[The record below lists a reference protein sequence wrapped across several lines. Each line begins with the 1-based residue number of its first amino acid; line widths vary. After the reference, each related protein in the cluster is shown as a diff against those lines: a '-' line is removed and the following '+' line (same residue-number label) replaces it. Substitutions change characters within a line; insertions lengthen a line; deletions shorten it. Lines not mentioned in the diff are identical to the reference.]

1 MIHVGLTGGIAS
13 GKSAV
18 AAQLLKLGA
27 VVIDA
32 DAIAR
37 QVVEPGT
44 PALEQ
49 IGLAFG
55 SQVFAEDGSLD
66 RAALAAVVFAD
77 AGEREK
83 LNAIVHP
90 AVRAEAERLRAVA
103 VADGAEVVVEDIPLL
118 VESDQYQRFD
128 KVLVVQ
134 APHDERIRRMMEDR
148 GWDRAEAVARM
159 AAQAT
164 DEQRAAVADVVIHN
178 DGSIEQLNE
187 KVTRVFRNGFSA

>member
-90 AVRAEAERLRAVA
+90 AVRAEAERLRAAA

-118 VESDQYQRFD
+118 VESDQHQRFD

-178 DGSIEQLNE
+178 DGGIEQLNE

>member
-90 AVRAEAERLRAVA
+90 AVRAEAERLRGAA

-118 VESDQYQRFD
+118 VESDQHQRFD

-148 GWDRAEAVARM
+148 GWGRAEAVARM

>member
-55 SQVFAEDGSLD
+55 SQVFAEDGGLD

-90 AVRAEAERLRAVA
+90 AVRAEAERLRAAA

-118 VESDQYQRFD
+118 VESDQHQRFD

>member
-118 VESDQYQRFD
+118 VESDQHQRFD

>member
-90 AVRAEAERLRAVA
+90 AVRAEAERLRAAA

-118 VESDQYQRFD
+118 VESDQHQRFD

-187 KVTRVFRNGFSA
+187 KVTRVFRYGFSA

>member
-83 LNAIVHP
+83 LNAI
-90 AVRAEAERLRAVA
+90 
-103 VADGAEVVVEDIPLL
+103 
-118 VESDQYQRFD
+118 
-128 KVLVVQ
+128 
-134 APHDERIRRMMEDR
+134 
-148 GWDRAEAVARM
+148 
-159 AAQAT
+159 
-164 DEQRAAVADVVIHN
+164 
-178 DGSIEQLNE
+178 
-187 KVTRVFRNGFSA
+187 

>member
-90 AVRAEAERLRAVA
+90 AVRAEAERLRAAA
-103 VADGAEVVVEDIPLL
+103 VAEGAEVVVEDIPLL
-118 VESDQYQRFD
+118 VESDQHQRFD

>member
-90 AVRAEAERLRAVA
+90 AVRAEAERLRAAA

-118 VESDQYQRFD
+118 VESDQHQRFD

-187 KVTRVFRNGFSA
+187 KVTRVFRNGFSS